1 METQFQPL
9 VSLSLWQHRS
19 SCMQCR
25 RLITVAEAVWKAE
38 KVAVVAKKLGTK
50 QKATDWPMVAV
61 K

>member
-1 METQFQPL
+1 
-9 VSLSLWQHRS
+9 
-19 SCMQCR
+19 MQCR